1 MCPLPWSLAY
11 AINYVGLVQFSTHLK
26 EEMDL
31 PLVML
36 TQTISFDATFLK
48 KIQVYL
54 QAGLRL
60 HVQHS
65 SISSSRIKIICTLH
79 VRNY

>member
-11 AINYVGLVQFSTHLK
+11 TINYVGLVQFSTHLK

-31 PLVML
+31 PLVVL
-36 TQTISFDATFLK
+36 TQTIYFDATFVK

-54 QAGLRL
+54 QAELRL
-60 HVQHS
+60 HV
-65 SISSSRIKIICTLH
+65 RCTCTLVEKKICAC
-79 VRNY
+79 VRKAVQL